1 MMFNRS
7 QMKSA
12 VRARLAVGGRWT
24 AVLVCLIAAAL
35 SGGVS
40 VNAPSFSI
48 DIPVTD
54 ASSVPSFGSEWMF
67 DDSLPALIGFL
78 CVIVGIALAIGIAYT
93 ALVANVVNVGLKG
106 WCLRYA
112 RNEIPSVKD
121 VFLGFRIFGK
131 VVPTVLL
138 RDVFIFLWSLLL
150 VIPGIIKGY
159 SYSLVPYL
167 IYENPKL
174 TPKQAIK
181 LSETMMDGWKAEA
194 FVLDLSFIGW
204 RLLSVLTLGI
214 LDVLYVNPYY
224 ETAYAMFYDTV
235 RYDALYVRRVITHA
249 DVADDVP
256 TSATE
261 TPQTTY
267 YECAPS
273 YEVPAADPFRTD
285 PIPPTM
291 YGITEDLSVN
301 PPQDPT
307 E

>member
-7 QMKSA
+7 QMKLA
-12 VRARLAVGGRWT
+12 ARARLAAGGRWT

-40 VNAPSFSI
+40 VNTPSFNMDISATDVSSI
-48 DIPVTD
+48 
-54 ASSVPSFGSEWMF
+54 PSFGSEWMF

-78 CVIVGIALAIGIAYT
+78 CVIVGIALAIGIAYA

-112 RNEIPSVKD
+112 RNEVPSVKD

-167 IYENPKL
+167 IYENPNL
-174 TPKQAIK
+174 TPKQALK

-204 RLLSVLTLGI
+204 RLLSALTLGI

-249 DVADDVP
+249 DVAEDLP
-256 TSATE
+256 ISTTNA
-261 TPQTTY
+261 PQTPY
-267 YECAPS
+267 YESAPS
-273 YEVPAADPFRTD
+273 YKTAAADAFRPD

-291 YGITEDLSVN
+291 YGITEDLSN
-301 PPQDPT
+301 KSPQEPM